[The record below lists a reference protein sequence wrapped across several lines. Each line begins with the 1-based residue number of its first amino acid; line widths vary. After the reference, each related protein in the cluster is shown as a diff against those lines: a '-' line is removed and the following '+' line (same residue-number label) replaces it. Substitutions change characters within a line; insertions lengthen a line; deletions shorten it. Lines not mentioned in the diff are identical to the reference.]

1 VTARRKPLPGQVP
14 RRTVRAILPVGL
26 QIACAPRS
34 EALILDGAKVLEN
47 ILVPPAP
54 RRSIRGR
61 EVA

>member
-1 VTARRKPLPGQVP
+1 LPGQVP
-14 RRTVRAILPVGL
+14 TRTVRAILPVGL
-26 QIACAPRS
+26 QIAGAPRS

-47 ILVPPAP
+47 ILGPPAP